1 MSFKK
6 VNWLWG
12 MAGMNATEAFSL
24 LELSEMHRIVLF
36 FSCSINDIGPR
47 ITSHNDLESWAWCG
61 KSCMKVATLKKNDS
75 WASENGI

>member
-1 MSFKK
+1 
-6 VNWLWG
+6 

-61 KSCMKVATLKKNDS
+61 KSCMKVATLKKRMIRGR
-75 WASENGI
+75 ARMEYEQQQR